1 MKYTD
6 PDGRE
11 VDDFEN
17 NKGFS
22 LSSLDLTN
30 KEIQKDSELNKYNTP
45 LPLVALDKIST
56 YTSSS
61 VGISVAKRT
70 AAYKQ
75 AIAPVTNEYG
85 TIIGFRN
92 PNSVYAKECASALK
106 NVKNLSNALLV
117 LGIGIGVADSIY
129 CGVSQHSWEAG
140 LKRAGRYG
148 IVMVASSLAGFGG
161 SALGG
166 PWVGAGCA
174 IVAGKVVDKWLEG
187 KGW

>member
-1 MKYTD
+1 MQGISSVASRNNPIKYTD
-6 PDGRE
+6 PDRRE

-22 LSSLDLTN
+22 LNSLDLTN

-45 LPLVALDKIST
+45 LPLVALDKISS

-75 AIAPVTNEYG
+75 AIAPVTN
-85 TIIGFRN
+85 
-92 PNSVYAKECASALK
+92 
-106 NVKNLSNALLV
+106 
-117 LGIGIGVADSIY
+117 
-129 CGVSQHSWEAG
+129 
-140 LKRAGRYG
+140 
-148 IVMVASSLAGFGG
+148 
-161 SALGG
+161 LGG

-174 IVAGKVVDKWLEG
+174 IVAGKVVDKWLEE
-187 KGW
+187 KGL